1 MNEVKRDII
10 NPKDSPNTPLYI
22 QLYNHYRNLIS
33 SGTLKAESKLP
44 SIRRCAKERMIS
56 RTTVEAA
63 YLQLVA
69 EGYVTSRPGSGFFV
83 SELNYKDIQRVE
95 KLQHNKY
102 IIQSQ
107 PLYDFA
113 TYAVDYKSFDFDL
126 WSRYIKS
133 ALRNE
138 ERLLSY
144 GDPQGEYDLRVALSK
159 YVADRRGVIC
169 TPEQIVVGA
178 GVQSLL
184 QILCSLT
191 GVRSPISFTGAS
203 FEQGQAVFED
213 RGFKI
218 LTYKNIN
225 RDLSKFKEDK
235 IKMIYTSP
243 SHITPWGDVM
253 PIQIRLALLAFAQ
266 REDCLIIEDDY
277 DSEFRYYT
285 RPVPSLQGLDG
296 GDKVVYMGT
305 FSRLLMPS
313 LRISFMVLSKELTEI
328 YEKRGRVY
336 NQTASKTEQIALG
349 KFISDGHLGRQIRKA
364 RKLYMAKS
372 QQLCIA
378 INNVFEEK
386 ATAIPGSGGFLVQL
400 EVKSSLSSKELAKR
414 GADVG
419 VLLRTFEAE
428 EENDYPR
435 LLLSCS
441 GVAEENFQDALR
453 LLKKEF
459 FKKK

>member
-33 SGTLKAESKLP
+33 TGTLKAESKLP

-69 EGYVTSRPGSGFFV
+69 EGYVSSRPGSGFFV
-83 SELNYKDIQRVE
+83 SELNYKDIQKVE
-95 KLQHNKY
+95 KLQHNKS
-102 IIQSQ
+102 IIQNQ

-144 GDPQGEYDLRVALSK
+144 GDPQGEYDLRVALSR

-213 RGFKI
+213 RGFKT

-313 LRISFMVLSKELTEI
+313 LRISFMVLSKELTEV
-328 YEKRGRVY
+328 YERRGRVY

-400 EVKSSLSSKELAKR
+400 EVKSSLSSEELAKR

-428 EENDYPR
+428 EKNDYPR